1 MSHLDKILDK
11 TFGKNKEELIPPRAP
26 IISETSVE
34 MDVYKPKVA
43 GIKEYSQTDSKPI
56 IASNFFR
63 ACADNT
69 DFQRFITWA
78 IKQLDPLFKGIT
90 TRDNSQ
96 MLTQLNERSS
106 VAYEINKMVRGS
118 KMAMNECM
126 GEFKSKLEMIKK

>member
-1 MSHLDKILDK
+1 MTLKKEIEDILHH
-11 TFGKNKEELIPPRAP
+11 PRAP
-26 IISETSVE
+26 IIGEKAVESNVLGSFVKETLSS
-34 MDVYKPKVA
+34 
-43 GIKEYSQTDSKPI
+43 SQGTTSKPV

-69 DFQRFITWA
+69 DFQRFMTWA

-106 VAYEINKMVRGS
+106 VAHEISKMVRGS

-126 GEFKSKLEMIKK
+126 NGFKEKLEKIKNE

>member
-1 MSHLDKILDK
+1 MTLKKEIEDILH
-11 TFGKNKEELIPPRAP
+11 P
-26 IISETSVE
+26 IIGETL
-34 MDVYKPKVA
+34 DVLSSSADWHPKDA
-43 GIKEYSQTDSKPI
+43 LSDSKPV

-69 DFQRFITWA
+69 DFQRFMTWA

-106 VAYEINKMVRGS
+106 VAHEISKMVRGS

-126 GEFKSKLEMIKK
+126 NGFKEKLEKIKNE